1 MITEE
6 FGCLYFIL
14 FHFVYFIL
22 FKLGTPENYYDLNH
36 KNKDVSVAAIF
47 QQLFSLPK
55 CVILEFI
62 IN

>member
-14 FHFVYFIL
+14 F
-22 FKLGTPENYYDLNH
+22 KLRTPEYNYDLNH
-36 KNKDVSVAAIF
+36 KNKDVSVAAVF
-47 QQLFSLPK
+47 QQLFNLPK

-62 IN
+62 TN